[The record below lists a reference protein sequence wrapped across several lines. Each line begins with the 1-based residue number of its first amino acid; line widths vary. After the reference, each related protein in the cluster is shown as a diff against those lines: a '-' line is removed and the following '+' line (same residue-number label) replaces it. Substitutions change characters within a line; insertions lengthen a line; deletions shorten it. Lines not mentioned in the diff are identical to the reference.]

1 MNEEALNEAYAVFKS
16 GGYTDS
22 IEDFKVLIATN
33 TEALNEAYSVF
44 KSGGYTDSI
53 EDFKTL
59 LGVTAPSKKKVPS
72 EPVGMLRDTMV
83 STSRPIQAKDA
94 LSELQFDE
102 TKYSE
107 PDVTIPL
114 KREEPKKD
122 LFGGTLL
129 ADSYVDEFEKSQK
142 GITGKLIEDQEEYT
156 VPKLNYEY
164 GQYGFTFQESTVGA
178 DAMTVTADNGKAIE
192 VNLDPW
198 FGIGAESEAEAL
210 KKFLKENKSTSAI
223 SKTSKKIQ
231 NEKEILNT
239 VKIFNAETQQF
250 QLEVNKLISTKKEL
264 DDVYSNKFANI
275 SAADIKNNPTLKA
288 EYDEWSRNQN
298 ALKNNVSK
306 LKNKEELFKTKGAEL
321 DTVVGEYAIM
331 KSQQGTW
338 AGAVFNALIEGMKGV
353 GVSSGNIVT
362 DVLTEFSDNA
372 GLPVEYFQSEII
384 RIAREDNI
392 VPKEYQEPGKLES
405 LSRDELVK
413 ALGGDTNDLAWMS
426 NSFGKGLLMLTPMS
440 MQSIAAIKGPF
451 YEETPFDKARAKVL
465 DLSRKSLKY
474 YDSDERGTAY
484 EKAVSGKM
492 IQPYSYQA
500 ATVDTDKSMIER
512 TADFY
517 DDYLKNQ
524 STTKQ
529 YSDMKKEN
537 FWGGALLGLAESLP
551 AMIGPGFAARTAEMY
566 LQVTNHV
573 DEEMKNDPTFDN
585 ITESEKYYVKAPI
598 GIATAVLES
607 LGFRNVIAQKGLLN
621 GFVSRALNK
630 STASTTAKTFGEFIK
645 QDVKSSIGRGALT
658 ILGGGLA
665 EFETG
670 FFQEIAES
678 GVKEIY
684 NQSKGKDM
692 FQTPDAWYEW
702 VGDAIYAGGQEMV
715 GGFVMGTPGAVMS
728 AVRKQEISALPN
740 GTFEMFEGM
749 MSDPNYKTMYQ
760 TKLKQQINSGEI
772 TVEEAKAKEQEYDTL
787 AGLAS
792 KIPTDYS
799 TDQKKRALELLYKR
813 STLDAQIEGK
823 DPKLVVKIQAEK
835 DEVNRQLEN
844 ILNESNNESTL
855 DKEEEDKIPEF
866 DQEKIELEKES
877 KTLLDKKIEY
887 LVSIKESLL
896 GQGKTEEESN
906 SIAENQWLETKE
918 GKRYTEIQSQL
929 QEKSKVDSKKDS
941 DTGVTEEEKSD
952 IDAFFDATSDNSTTK
967 LNPNLSINRKN
978 ANISPAKKKMRDTVV
993 KIAKI
998 SSRSI
1003 SKIFPEVRIILHD
1016 SNEEYLKYATQGAGR
1031 AEFNPTQNA
1040 IHVNLSS
1047 AKRSTMPHEI
1057 FHAILI
1063 NTVKTDENAAKI
1075 AEMMVNSV
1083 RKTLDS
1089 NSELAIKIDRFAGLY
1104 TGELAKFK
1112 NEEKIA
1118 ELIGLLSSNEF
1129 GYRTLSKPSKNAVIN
1144 FFKDV
1149 ARMLGINLGPSFGK
1163 TDESVIDLIN
1173 TISQKTATGEEITE
1187 EDIDILKSEPY
1198 TEGVEITVNP
1208 NAPMTPQPRQSKDIY
1223 SDISFAEK
1231 LPIVSM
1237 SDFIKRVGGK
1247 IFAITSDATKIGY
1260 DTKGDKIDGGFG
1272 YSAIKENILNKI
1284 GFASVDVK
1292 TSTGTLGKIKKR
1304 YKTGD
1309 KIGVIIMVQNPSA
1322 TVGNF
1327 YGGKYLGRG
1336 LLKLKNESPESYQEA
1351 INGFVELL
1359 ENKSIATE
1367 MNKKTADKKGL
1378 IDLISN
1384 PEKYNETEF
1393 AAEWIE
1399 DTTFNA
1405 RRTILESLLI
1415 DNSDV
1420 KTNKSTNLLKLKLK
1434 NEGFNTIDF
1443 LMEYG
1448 DVKLLGENN
1457 IKNNIGG
1464 FAVGGFEMIVPE
1476 DAKKSAIDA
1485 SNRGIAHPQFNGKLP
1500 SNGNAFI
1507 FDGLYP
1513 MQENFVEF
1521 ATKETRISEENS
1533 NKADSLVRKNFKED
1547 KFYEP
1552 EFISGEKKVLKKD
1565 RGYKHLKSAFKI
1577 KFKKSNP
1584 NLLVDINPSV
1594 VANIARGMG
1603 FSPDSKTPI
1612 SEKSEFTPTIRQQK
1626 NISEMTNAQIYKEA
1640 GTSEAEIQ
1648 SLKKKNSKIMEMG
1661 KMVKRKMPHPEIA
1674 LQGSKDLRDGK
1685 ITKEEYDAIIEENF
1699 KPFIYTKVPS
1709 PATIKEILY
1718 SLSSDKIKKG
1728 IVGFMDYDLE
1738 EGRLVASRL
1747 DIPAYLSY
1755 GVYIDTLHD
1764 PLQNNKSIAYAP
1776 TTVLNNVE
1784 FSQLVKN
1791 WAIKVS
1797 TTSDI
1802 VGKGKTSKASVAVMQ
1817 GNYKREESSVTKK
1830 RAEEALNS
1838 PDWVQI
1844 GYNPYRYSYFY
1855 NKNDM
1860 KRAVVSAEEVIQVG
1874 QLVLA
1879 KGVKYDEVP
1888 VTKIDDREIRF
1899 QLSDDHSIEESGK
1912 GSFDLKKGAKKIG
1925 KIILSSLPFN
1935 KSNPN
1940 FKYVELAQI
1949 DLEER
1954 GKGLSI
1960 DLYREVAEVLSSRGQ
1975 VLASRGFRNEDS
1987 ERIWK
1992 SLVRDGYAQKI
2003 GENKSNGK
2011 PIYAMLP
2018 TDPFGEV
2025 ASSGIETNNIYLQEN
2040 ETGKIQP
2047 ERTRDGRG
2055 RDTSRSI
2062 ETLEGAP
2069 IIQGATGPDV
2079 NLVNV
2084 AEKYAADNGI
2094 DLKRQSEYVK
2104 VDEER
2109 AKRMAVAYEEMA
2121 NEPQDPKVKEAY
2133 AELIKQTKSQYEAL
2147 IDAGY
2152 EFSFFDGDTDP
2163 YAGNPSNAMRDLRKN
2178 KNMAVYG
2185 TYAGYGT
2192 DGITDSEIKNNP
2204 MLADTG
2210 LRWKD
2215 NATGKKHM
2223 VTANDLF
2230 RAVHDAFGHG
2240 LEGSGFR
2247 ARGEENAWQ
2256 AHVRLFTGTAIAAI
2270 TTETRGQNSWL
2281 NYGPYGE
2288 KNRTA
2293 KVNDTIFAEP
2303 KIGLLPSWTWNEGR
2317 AGDAVVRQQ
2326 KDLNE
2331 IIADF
2336 KDNNFREEVI
2346 RDKLIRI
2353 DRFSVKKVDEALSS
2367 SMDVPVSFKNIKDG
2381 SKAGEALFKRI
2392 DNFRKLLVQKND
2404 KSTKLKPAELKSK
2417 IIEYARKQRVTY
2429 KTTDEISETVKLFKD
2444 KLIAKNNK
2452 SKKPITTT
2460 ELNKKVKAF
2469 REQEF
2474 ANRDALRETAK
2485 RKIEKYEAK
2494 ETDKN
2499 NKLNGILT
2507 QQEII
2512 DKTIE
2517 FLEKQPEYIAE
2528 SDTYTVGSSKKGTK
2542 TTVTKKGLSTQQ
2554 AKMLSDLQKTVGIRP
2569 SQDLSSKI
2577 RMARIMIAQRKK
2589 GNMDLN
2595 AIKRELRNFI
2605 RKTLPPYL
2613 YTKTDVTK
2621 MVNLIALADS
2631 STIDNIYNQVTE
2643 FVIQKNVKSLSED
2656 INSILNGK
2664 YEETQ
2669 SGRLKGIKID
2679 VKTKERIKLIK
2690 NLLLSNKSTD
2700 LEILDANEKIN
2711 IRLNE
2716 LESEPNQTQKII
2728 TEIEDLKIIIQYNNS
2743 LLMSDTDINKVSE
2756 LDEVN
2761 NALSDIIEFG
2771 KSTLAAELEA
2781 AHKEYIRQFEYVYE
2795 DIVGKAINMQD
2806 DDAEKQLKDYKADRE
2821 MEAQRKKVQN
2831 RVQFLMGNIS
2841 NFISTKVF
2849 STHEALDGLMDKI
2862 SSLPGE
2868 MFGGRTQEIITEK
2881 IDEATRMFKKRMM
2894 IVEMVVRAKL
2904 EDLYGKDWAK
2914 SQRENRKASF
2924 TGIYRNKQAV
2934 DKAKANYNSNP
2945 TPDNAKALENA
2956 IAKNELSIS
2965 QNQMYYMYNQF
2976 KDPSNHG
2983 SFKNKYGDDYA
2994 RVMKEIEEKLDP
3006 KLKEFADWQVDE
3018 LFPELYE
3025 YYNDVYKRIYRTN
3038 MPWNKFYA
3046 GMLYKEGGLV
3056 EPLDLLSNNSIRNTS
3071 VGASSTKSRTENDL
3085 SIAEIDGTDA
3095 LTTYL
3100 RDMEY
3105 FAAYAETIR
3114 DVNKLF
3120 TNNYIKSAIIDIHG
3134 KATMQLITDSIQK
3147 IANKG
3152 TRTGLTDWAVNSLN
3166 NVFVLSRLALSP
3178 VIMLKQLTST
3188 FTYASDIGW
3197 ANWLKYNF
3205 KNAPEMSKI
3214 WKEIRDNSVYMQD
3227 RKYDSIL
3234 KAIESYTDSGM
3245 KEFVPNPTKIFVL
3258 DFMMWFTKFGDR
3270 TAIMLGGMP
3279 NYSFYKDQALKSGKT
3294 EAEAIEIAIRKFE
3307 KDTKRTQQSSD
3318 LQDKDTLQTSNP
3330 FYRASNMFMTTPR
3343 QYLRKEI
3350 QAVRALSKKVS
3361 QWDKNAGKGSVNE
3374 NLRVLLMYHVYMPL
3388 LFQYVSAGL
3397 PGLLAD
3403 WDEEDEKDLLRASI
3417 IGNLN
3422 ALFILGEAVTMAGD
3436 LFTGKPWA
3444 GEGTKSLGILNYATS
3459 ISKKAKTALKTT
3471 DPIKRAEN
3479 WNKFYIEAS
3488 TITGAP
3494 TPTLKKFF
3502 DNYSDL
3508 GSSGSLEKDILKA
3521 FNYSDYVISGPKKTK
3536 TTSNKIKSIYQMNA
3550 EYEKKMNSYE
3560 KQKQK
3565 DSRKIDES
3573 LIPNYRK

>member
-83 STSRPIQAKDA
+83 STSRPIQAKDT

-338 AGAVFNALIEGMKGV
+338 AGAVFNALIEGVKGV
-353 GVSSGNIVT
+353 GVSSGNTVT

-715 GGFVMGTPGAVMS
+715 GGFVMGAPGAVMS

-813 STLDAQIEGK
+813 SAIDAQIEGK

-978 ANISPAKKKMRDTVV
+978 ANISPAKKKMRDAVV

-1075 AEMMVNSV
+1075 AEMMVSSV

-1187 EDIDILKSEPY
+1187 EDLKPLEKISEEGGSINIGNP
-1198 TEGVEITVNP
+1198 TEII
-1208 NAPMTPQPRQSKDIY
+1208 RQSKTYPENKFTNKPLNLSFVTEADKIDIKALINEIIDKKQKVWFWMADQFGRGDYYDIQIDDTHYLDAGPSFALDPENKNEGVLWASGLDEKTLKGKISQSDYIFFISGSAQKAKLFNKRLIDLVGRRVENKNESFESFKKALKEFNVKTKDLEAINDALNEY
-1223 SDISFAEK
+1223 SDKNKKTIKVNSFEDLANSPKRKPFLIALDNINSLKTTKKGSLKELLNK
-1231 LPIVSM
+1231 FDVFFELDEFRDGFYKAN
-1237 SDFIKRVGGK
+1237 DFNQNDIMLVGKPNSVGGK
-1247 IFAITSDATKIGY
+1247 SKHSTYEWNIMGEVIGVP
-1260 DTKGDKIDGGFG
+1260 DVKIDAWEIMPQ
-1272 YSAIKENILNKI
+1272 SIKDEYAKGNK
-1284 GFASVDVK
+1284 
-1292 TSTGTLGKIKKR
+1292 
-1304 YKTGD
+1304 
-1309 KIGVIIMVQNPSA
+1309 
-1322 TVGNF
+1322 
-1327 YGGKYLGRG
+1327 
-1336 LLKLKNESPESYQEA
+1336 
-1351 INGFVELL
+1351 
-1359 ENKSIATE
+1359 
-1367 MNKKTADKKGL
+1367 
-1378 IDLISN
+1378 
-1384 PEKYNETEF
+1384 
-1393 AAEWIE
+1393 
-1399 DTTFNA
+1399 
-1405 RRTILESLLI
+1405 
-1415 DNSDV
+1415 
-1420 KTNKSTNLLKLKLK
+1420 
-1434 NEGFNTIDF
+1434 
-1443 LMEYG
+1443 
-1448 DVKLLGENN
+1448 
-1457 IKNNIGG
+1457 
-1464 FAVGGFEMIVPE
+1464 
-1476 DAKKSAIDA
+1476 
-1485 SNRGIAHPQFNGKLP
+1485 
-1500 SNGNAFI
+1500 FI
-1507 FDGLYP
+1507 
-1513 MQENFVEF
+1513 
-1521 ATKETRISEENS
+1521 
-1533 NKADSLVRKNFKED
+1533 
-1547 KFYEP
+1547 
-1552 EFISGEKKVLKKD
+1552 
-1565 RGYKHLKSAFKI
+1565 
-1577 KFKKSNP
+1577 
-1584 NLLVDINPSV
+1584 
-1594 VANIARGMG
+1594 
-1603 FSPDSKTPI
+1603 DSKTGK
-1612 SEKSEFTPTIRQQK
+1612 EKTRGGLNTPQK
-1626 NISEMTNAQIYKEA
+1626 
-1640 GTSEAEIQ
+1640 
-1648 SLKKKNSKIMEMG
+1648 
-1661 KMVKRKMPHPEIA
+1661 
-1674 LQGSKDLRDGK
+1674 
-1685 ITKEEYDAIIEENF
+1685 
-1699 KPFIYTKVPS
+1699 TKVI
-1709 PATIKEILY
+1709 AAET
-1718 SLSSDKIKKG
+1718 
-1728 IVGFMDYDLE
+1728 
-1738 EGRLVASRL
+1738 
-1747 DIPAYLSY
+1747 
-1755 GVYIDTLHD
+1755 GV
-1764 PLQNNKSIAYAP
+1764 
-1776 TTVLNNVE
+1776 
-1784 FSQLVKN
+1784 
-1791 WAIKVS
+1791 
-1797 TTSDI
+1797 
-1802 VGKGKTSKASVAVMQ
+1802 
-1817 GNYKREESSVTKK
+1817 
-1830 RAEEALNS
+1830 
-1838 PDWVQI
+1838 
-1844 GYNPYRYSYFY
+1844 
-1855 NKNDM
+1855 
-1860 KRAVVSAEEVIQVG
+1860 
-1874 QLVLA
+1874 
-1879 KGVKYDEVP
+1879 
-1888 VTKIDDREIRF
+1888 
-1899 QLSDDHSIEESGK
+1899 
-1912 GSFDLKKGAKKIG
+1912 
-1925 KIILSSLPFN
+1925 
-1935 KSNPN
+1935 
-1940 FKYVELAQI
+1940 
-1949 DLEER
+1949 
-1954 GKGLSI
+1954 
-1960 DLYREVAEVLSSRGQ
+1960 
-1975 VLASRGFRNEDS
+1975 
-1987 ERIWK
+1987 
-1992 SLVRDGYAQKI
+1992 VRD
-2003 GENKSNGK
+2003 
-2011 PIYAMLP
+2011 L
-2018 TDPFGEV
+2018 T
-2025 ASSGIETNNIYLQEN
+2025 IYLQEN

-2069 IIQGATGPDV
+2069 IVQGATGPDV

-2109 AKRMAVAYEEMA
+2109 AKRMAAAYEEMA

-2317 AGDAVVRQQ
+2317 AGDAVVRQQKIEVRPEIKPKIDERYGIRLGGIAYVPVDVMMNFLDVRGKRKETYESKDSRDRIEAFKKSIIKNGWDNRQGGIYLDVDAFGNAWIAEGNHRVIAAQELGMKEIPVEVKFDTARANPNTLKFDKSYAANPTSIISKERIDAIRKKVEPGYHIGYISIWETNLVDNKTSDVRQQ

-2554 AKMLSDLQKTVGIRP
+2554 AKMLSDLQNTVGIRP

-2849 STHEALDGLMDKI
+2849 STHESLDGLMDKI